1 MIMMYKY
8 LLAAA
13 LFAPTF
19 AFAGDCDLEITGN
32 DMMQFDKT
40 ELTVPATCEE
50 VSVTVKHSGSM
61 AKQVMGH
68 NWVLAKTADLAGINE
83 DGLKAGLDANYL
95 KADDTRVIAHT
106 KVIGPTESD
115 TVKFKI
121 KDLAPDSDLTYFCSF
136 PGHSAIMKGK
146 FIIKK

>member
-1 MIMMYKY
+1 MMYKY

-50 VSVTVKHSGSM
+50 VSLTVKHSGTT

-68 NWVLAKTADLAGINE
+68 NWVLAKTADVAGIAE

-106 KVIGPTESD
+106 KVIGPTETD

-121 KDLAPDSDLTYFCSF
+121 KDLAPDSDLSYFCSF

>member
-1 MIMMYKY
+1 MMYKY

-13 LFAPTF
+13 LFAPTL

-68 NWVLAKTADLAGINE
+68 NWVLAKTADMAGINE
-83 DGLKAGLDANYL
+83 DGMKAGLDANYL

>member
-68 NWVLAKTADLAGINE
+68 NWVLAKTADMAGINE
-83 DGLKAGLDANYL
+83 DGMKAGLDANYL

>member
-1 MIMMYKY
+1 MYKY

-13 LFAPTF
+13 LFAPTL

-83 DGLKAGLDANYL
+83 DGMKAGLDANYL

>member
-1 MIMMYKY
+1 MYKY

-13 LFAPTF
+13 LACPTL
-19 AFAGDCDLEITGN
+19 ALAGECDLEITGN

-50 VSVTVKHSGSM
+50 VSLTVKHSGTM

-68 NWVLAKTADLAGINE
+68 NWVLSKTDDVAGITE
-83 DGLKAGLDANYL
+83 EGMKAGLDANYL
-95 KADDTRVIAHT
+95 KADDTRIIAKT
-106 KVIGPTESD
+106 KVVGATETD

-121 KDLAPDSDLTYFCSF
+121 KDIAPDSDLTYFCSF
-136 PGHSAIMKGK
+136 PGHSSIMKGK